1 MTVAPEQRWADLL
14 ALCPGRGAVP
24 RGGERGGAKRKERCV
39 CVMFRRK
46 QLCVCVMLERCVC
59 VHDVYEEKCV

>member
-1 MTVAPEQRWADLL
+1 MTVAPEQRWADLP

-24 RGGERGGAKRKERCV
+24 RGGERGGAKRKEECV

-46 QLCVCVMLERCVC
+46 QVCVCDVWRKQVCVC
-59 VHDVYEEKCV
+59 DV